1 MGLQHST
8 ERPYRKEYEEEKYDS
23 MSVREDVEKGDDM
36 IARTLVISVKKSPSK
51 KKTSPMKRKTTPKRK
66 ASPMKRKTTPKKKTT
81 PKRKM
86 TPKKKTT
93 PKRKM
98 TGKPRK
104 TSGKKK

>member
-8 ERPYRKEYEEEKYDS
+8 ERPYRKEYEEDKYDS

-36 IARTLVISVKKSPSK
+36 IARTLVISVKKSPRK
-51 KKTSPMKRKTTPKRK
+51 RASPMKRKTTPMKKTTPKRK
-66 ASPMKRKTTPKKKTT
+66 ASPVKRK
-81 PKRKM
+81 
-86 TPKKKTT
+86 
-93 PKRKM
+93 

>member
-8 ERPYRKEYEEEKYDS
+8 ERPYRREYEEDKYDS

-36 IARTLVISVKKSPSK
+36 IARTLVISVKKSPMK
-51 KKTSPMKRKTTPKRK
+51 KKR
-66 ASPMKRKTTPKKKTT
+66 AS

-86 TPKKKTT
+86 TPKRKMSTPKKRAS
-93 PKRKM
+93 PKRK

>member
-8 ERPYRKEYEEEKYDS
+8 ERPYRKEYEEDKYDS

-51 KKTSPMKRKTTPKRK
+51 KKRASPMKRKASPMKRKTTPKRK
-66 ASPMKRKTTPKKKTT
+66 ASPVKRK
-81 PKRKM
+81 
-86 TPKKKTT
+86 
-93 PKRKM
+93 

>member
-8 ERPYRKEYEEEKYDS
+8 ERPYRREYEEDKYDS

-51 KKTSPMKRKTTPKRK
+51 KRASPKRK
-66 ASPMKRKTTPKKKTT
+66 MTPKKKRAS

-93 PKRKM
+93 PKKKMSTPKKRSSPKRKS
-98 TGKPRK
+98 GKPKK